1 MISDMDKH
9 TESKHLNRRS
19 LAERWLCSTETIK
32 RRERAGILPCL
43 KIGRGILYRLSDIE
57 KIEAQAEVSR

>member
-1 MISDMDKH
+1 MIPCMH
-9 TESKHLNRRS
+9 THIKTKHLNRRS

-57 KIEAQAEVSR
+57 KIEAEAEVTR